1 MEEELIYEIVDCIIN
16 NQDKIK
22 ELTHKIK
29 HPEENEIYKKEM
41 QYKNSLNSNIKR
53 INKYENE
60 IKINDKIFK
69 EFANKFYAKSD
80 KIDDEISII
89 SEKLNEFD
97 KNNKNKDLYK
107 ASYEKFKNMILNK
120 KDKENLKYSKNKLSK
135 INAKNIAIS
144 KDMKIIEEERNK
156 LKEIDLM
163 LDEDKNGIDI
173 KIVDYMSLKESYE
186 EIAKQYLKKFIL
198 NNIND
203 NMENNNVLI
212 NENIESYPINENN
225 DMTNII
231 LYSYELN
238 CIDSTKIE
246 NEISNQIIYLINN
259 YIKETKDDN
268 NDIMDIK
275 SYDKMIKSED
285 DKNLVNFLENKEN
298 NKLFNSI
305 INKTKLYYNKQE
317 IISLTSILSSK
328 IRKKLIEYF
337 ISTND
342 YIKNKHKDENLDN
355 LLIILKDLIISFINI
370 YFPSFINKNEIN
382 HDLLI
387 LYIKCAIKSFYY
399 QKIISDDFT
408 FLNDE
413 YKKSKKIIKKNLS
426 FIEKEY
432 NNIQN
437 KNEEYSIAK
446 DELEEK
452 MKYLY
457 DNINNNNYEDL
468 TPEEKEYI
476 VLNQRLD
483 ELNISKKKL
492 KYDFLKYENEIY
504 YNLEKLSYKIE
515 QLKANNKPLR
525 KNILTCQ
532 EEIKSINN
540 HNKLEIK
547 KLEKSIK
554 DKYNVIKGQISVYK
568 KKYGDNMELYN
579 KLVGRINGTL
589 KETDIENNNLNDDN
603 CDKYNNYN
611 KNNNYLS
618 DRNSLYNTQSTF
630 YKSNEK
636 QNLKNRFFSP
646 QKSQMNY
653 YNNKIYFY

>member
-135 INAKNIAIS
+135 INAKNIEIS
-144 KDMKIIEEERNK
+144 KDMKIIDEERNK

-186 EIAKQYLKKFIL
+186 EIAKQYLKKFIW
-198 NNIND
+198 NNINA
-203 NMENNNVLI
+203 NIENNNVLI

-225 DMTNII
+225 DISNII

-259 YIKETKDDN
+259 YIKEANDDN
-268 NDIMDIK
+268 NDIINIK

-285 DKNLVNFLENKEN
+285 DKNFVNILENNDN
-298 NKLFNSI
+298 NKLINSI
-305 INKTKLYYNKQE
+305 INKIKIYYNKQE

-337 ISTND
+337 VSTND
-342 YIKNKHKDENLDN
+342 YIKNKNKEQNIDN
-355 LLIILKDLIISFINI
+355 LLIVLKDLIISFINI
-370 YFPSFINKNEIN
+370 YFPSFINKNQN
-382 HDLLI
+382 NPDLLI
-387 LYIKCAIKSFYY
+387 LYIKYVIKSFYY
-399 QKIISDDFT
+399 QKIISDNFT
-408 FLNDE
+408 FLNEE
-413 YKKSKKIIKKNLS
+413 YKKSKKIIKKNLNL
-426 FIEKEY
+426 IEKEY

-437 KNEEYSIAK
+437 KKEEYLISK
-446 DELEEK
+446 NELEEK

-457 DNINNNNYEDL
+457 DNINNNNYDDL

-476 VLNQRLD
+476 ILNQRFD
-483 ELNISKKKL
+483 DLNISKKKL
-492 KYDFLKYENEIY
+492 KYDFLKYENEI
-504 YNLEKLSYKIE
+504 NFNIEKLKYKIE
-515 QLKANNKPLR
+515 QLRANNKPLR

-532 EEIKSINN
+532 EEIKSMN
-540 HNKLEIK
+540 HLNKLEIN

-554 DKYNVIKGQISVYK
+554 DKFNVIKGQISVYK

-579 KLVGRINGTL
+579 RLVGRINETL
-589 KETDIENNNLNDDN
+589 KETDIENNNF
-603 CDKYNNYN
+603 NNYN
-611 KNNNYLS
+611 KDINYLS

-630 YKSNEK
+630 YKSKEK
-636 QNLKNRFFSP
+636 PYFKNKFFSP
-646 QKSQMNY
+646 QKNQMTY
-653 YNNKIYFY
+653 YYDKTYLY

>member
-135 INAKNIAIS
+135 INAKNIEIS
-144 KDMKIIEEERNK
+144 KDMKIIDEERNK

-186 EIAKQYLKKFIL
+186 EIAKQYLKKFIW
-198 NNIND
+198 NNINA
-203 NMENNNVLI
+203 NIENNNVLI

-225 DMTNII
+225 DISNII

-259 YIKETKDDN
+259 YIKEANDDN
-268 NDIMDIK
+268 NDIINIK

-285 DKNLVNFLENKEN
+285 DKNFVNILENNDN
-298 NKLFNSI
+298 NKLINSI
-305 INKTKLYYNKQE
+305 INKIKIYYNKQE

-337 ISTND
+337 VSTND
-342 YIKNKHKDENLDN
+342 YIKNKNKEQNIDN
-355 LLIILKDLIISFINI
+355 LLIVLKDLIISFINI
-370 YFPSFINKNEIN
+370 YFPSFINKNQN
-382 HDLLI
+382 NPDLLI
-387 LYIKCAIKSFYY
+387 LYIKYVIKSFYY
-399 QKIISDDFT
+399 QKIISDNFT
-408 FLNDE
+408 FLNEE
-413 YKKSKKIIKKNLS
+413 YKKSKKIIKKNLNL
-426 FIEKEY
+426 IEKEY

-437 KNEEYSIAK
+437 KKEEYLISK
-446 DELEEK
+446 NELEEK

-457 DNINNNNYEDL
+457 DNINNNNYDDL

-476 VLNQRLD
+476 ILNQRFD
-483 ELNISKKKL
+483 DLNISKKKL
-492 KYDFLKYENEIY
+492 KYDFLKYENEI
-504 YNLEKLSYKIE
+504 NFNIEKLKYKIE
-515 QLKANNKPLR
+515 QLRANNKPLR

-532 EEIKSINN
+532 EEIKSMD
-540 HNKLEIK
+540 HLNKLEIN

-554 DKYNVIKGQISVYK
+554 DKFNVIKGQISVYK

-579 KLVGRINGTL
+579 RLVGRINETL
-589 KETDIENNNLNDDN
+589 KETDIENNNF
-603 CDKYNNYN
+603 NNYD

-636 QNLKNRFFSP
+636 PYFKNKFFSP
-646 QKSQMNY
+646 QKNQMTY
-653 YNNKIYFY
+653 YYDRTYLY

>member
-1 MEEELIYEIVDCIIN
+1 MEEELIYEIVDCIVN

-22 ELTHKIK
+22 ELTHKLN

-41 QYKNSLNSNIKR
+41 QYKNSLSSNIKK

-60 IKINDKIFK
+60 KKINNKMFK
-69 EFANKFYAKSD
+69 EFTNKFYTKIEKIDNELSLISD
-80 KIDDEISII
+80 KL
-89 SEKLNEFD
+89 KEFE
-97 KNNKNKDLYK
+97 KNNKNKELYK
-107 ASYEKFKNMILNK
+107 SSYEKFKNIILNK
-120 KDKENLKYSKNKLSK
+120 KDKENLKYSQKVLNR
-135 INAKNIAIS
+135 INAKNIVMS
-144 KDMKIIEEERNK
+144 KDLKIIGEERNQ
-156 LKEIDLM
+156 LKEINLM
-163 LDEDKNGIDI
+163 LEEDKRGIDL

-198 NNIND
+198 YNINGD
-203 NMENNNVLI
+203 IENNNIL
-212 NENIESYPINENN
+212 NENIDSFLIYTNN
-225 DMTNII
+225 DMPKII
-231 LYSYELN
+231 LYSYEMSCL
-238 CIDSTKIE
+238 DFTKIE
-246 NEISNQIIYLINN
+246 NEISSQIIYLINN

>member
-1 MEEELIYEIVDCIIN
+1 MEEELIYEIVDCIVN

-22 ELTHKIK
+22 ELTHKLN

-41 QYKNSLNSNIKR
+41 QYKNSLSSNIKK

-60 IKINDKIFK
+60 KKINNKMFK
-69 EFANKFYAKSD
+69 EFTNKFYTKIEKIDNELSLISD
-80 KIDDEISII
+80 KL
-89 SEKLNEFD
+89 KEFE
-97 KNNKNKDLYK
+97 KNNKNKELYK
-107 ASYEKFKNMILNK
+107 SSYEKFKNIILNK
-120 KDKENLKYSKNKLSK
+120 KDKENLKYSQKVLNR
-135 INAKNIAIS
+135 INAKNIVMS
-144 KDMKIIEEERNK
+144 RDLKIIGEERNQ
-156 LKEIDLM
+156 LKEINLM
-163 LDEDKNGIDI
+163 LEEDKRGIDL

-198 NNIND
+198 YNINGD
-203 NMENNNVLI
+203 IENNNIL
-212 NENIESYPINENN
+212 NENIDSFLIYTNN
-225 DMTNII
+225 DMPKII
-231 LYSYELN
+231 LYSYEMSCL
-238 CIDSTKIE
+238 DFTKIE
-246 NEISNQIIYLINN
+246 NEISSQIIYLINN

-342 YIKNKHKDENLDN
+342 YIKNKHKNENLDN

-387 LYIKCAIKSFYY
+387 LYIKGAIKSFYY

>member
-1 MEEELIYEIVDCIIN
+1 
-16 NQDKIK
+16 
-22 ELTHKIK
+22 
-29 HPEENEIYKKEM
+29 M
-41 QYKNSLNSNIKR
+41 QYKNSLSSNIKK

-60 IKINDKIFK
+60 KKINNKMFK
-69 EFANKFYAKSD
+69 EFTNKFYTKIEKIDNELSLISD
-80 KIDDEISII
+80 KL
-89 SEKLNEFD
+89 KEFE
-97 KNNKNKDLYK
+97 KNNKNKELYK
-107 ASYEKFKNMILNK
+107 SSYEKFKNIILNK
-120 KDKENLKYSKNKLSK
+120 KDKENLKYSQKVLNR
-135 INAKNIAIS
+135 INAKNIVMS
-144 KDMKIIEEERNK
+144 KDLKIIGEERNQ
-156 LKEIDLM
+156 LKEINLM
-163 LDEDKNGIDI
+163 LEEDKRGIDL

-198 NNIND
+198 YNINGD
-203 NMENNNVLI
+203 IENNNIL
-212 NENIESYPINENN
+212 NENIDSFLIYTNN
-225 DMTNII
+225 DMPKII
-231 LYSYELN
+231 LYSYEMSCL
-238 CIDSTKIE
+238 DFTKIE
-246 NEISNQIIYLINN
+246 NEISSQIIYLINN

>member
-120 KDKENLKYSKNKLSK
+120 KDKENLKYSQKVLNR
-135 INAKNIAIS
+135 INAKNIVMS
-144 KDMKIIEEERNK
+144 KDLKIIGEERNQ
-156 LKEIDLM
+156 LKEINLM
-163 LDEDKNGIDI
+163 LEEDKRGIDL

-198 NNIND
+198 YNINGD
-203 NMENNNVLI
+203 IENNNIL
-212 NENIESYPINENN
+212 NENIDSFLIYTNN
-225 DMTNII
+225 DMPKII
-231 LYSYELN
+231 LYSYEMSCL
-238 CIDSTKIE
+238 DFTKIE
-246 NEISNQIIYLINN
+246 NEISSQIIYLINN

-337 ISTND
+337 VSTND
-342 YIKNKHKDENLDN
+342 YIKNKNKGENIDN
-355 LLIILKDLIISFINI
+355 LLIVLKDLILSFINI
-370 YFPSFINKNEIN
+370 YFPSFINKNYN
-382 HDLLI
+382 NPDLLI
-387 LYIKCAIKSFYY
+387 LYIKYVIKSFYY
-399 QKIISDDFT
+399 QKIISDNFT
-408 FLNDE
+408 FLNEE
-413 YKKSKKIIKKNLS
+413 YKKSKKIIKKNLNL
-426 FIEKEY
+426 IEKQY

-437 KNEEYSIAK
+437 KKEEYLISK
-446 DELEEK
+446 NELEEK

-457 DNINNNNYEDL
+457 ENINNNNYDDL

-476 VLNQRLD
+476 ILNQRLD
-483 ELNISKKKL
+483 DLNISKKKL
-492 KYDFLKYENEIY
+492 KYDFLKYENEIN
-504 YNLEKLSYKIE
+504 YNIEKLKYKIE
-515 QLKANNKPLR
+515 KLKANNKPLR

-532 EEIKSINN
+532 EEIKSMN
-540 HNKLEIK
+540 HLNKLEIN

-554 DKYNVIKGQISVYK
+554 DKFNVIKGQISVYK

-579 KLVGRINGTL
+579 RLVGRINETL
-589 KETDIENNNLNDDN
+589 KETDIENNNF
-603 CDKYNNYN
+603 NNYN
-611 KNNNYLS
+611 KDINYLS

-636 QNLKNRFFSP
+636 QYFKNKFFSP
-646 QKSQMNY
+646 QKNQMTY
-653 YNNKIYFY
+653 Y

>member
-1 MEEELIYEIVDCIIN
+1 MEEELIYEIVDCIVN

-22 ELTHKIK
+22 ELTHKLN

-41 QYKNSLNSNIKR
+41 QYKNSLSSNIKK

-60 IKINDKIFK
+60 KKINNKMFK
-69 EFANKFYAKSD
+69 EFTNKFYTKIEKIDNEISFISD
-80 KIDDEISII
+80 KL
-89 SEKLNEFD
+89 KEFE
-97 KNNKNKDLYK
+97 KNNKNKELYK
-107 ASYEKFKNMILNK
+107 SSYEKFKNIILNK
-120 KDKENLKYSKNKLSK
+120 KDKENLKYSQKVLNR
-135 INAKNIAIS
+135 INAKNIVMS
-144 KDMKIIEEERNK
+144 KDLKIIGEERNQ
-156 LKEIDLM
+156 LKEINLM
-163 LDEDKNGIDI
+163 LEEDKRGIDL

-198 NNIND
+198 YNINGD
-203 NMENNNVLI
+203 IENNNIL
-212 NENIESYPINENN
+212 NENIDSFLIYTNN
-225 DMTNII
+225 DMPKII
-231 LYSYELN
+231 LYSYEMSCL
-238 CIDSTKIE
+238 DFTKIE
-246 NEISNQIIYLINN
+246 NEISSQIIYLINN

>member
-1 MEEELIYEIVDCIIN
+1 MEEELIYEIVDCIVN

-22 ELTHKIK
+22 ELTHKLN

-41 QYKNSLNSNIKR
+41 QYKNSLSSNIKK

-60 IKINDKIFK
+60 KKINNKMFK
-69 EFANKFYAKSD
+69 EFTNKFYTKIE
-80 KIDDEISII
+80 KIDNEISLI
-89 SEKLNEFD
+89 SDKLNEFE
-97 KNNKNKDLYK
+97 KNNKNKELYK
-107 ASYEKFKNMILNK
+107 SSYEKFKNIILNK
-120 KDKENLKYSKNKLSK
+120 KDKENLKYSQKVLNR
-135 INAKNIAIS
+135 INAKNIVMS
-144 KDMKIIEEERNK
+144 KDLKIIGEERNQ
-156 LKEIDLM
+156 LKEINLM
-163 LDEDKNGIDI
+163 LEEDKRGIDL

-198 NNIND
+198 YNINGD
-203 NMENNNVLI
+203 IENNNIL
-212 NENIESYPINENN
+212 NENIDSFLIYTNN
-225 DMTNII
+225 DMPKII
-231 LYSYELN
+231 LYSYEMSCL
-238 CIDSTKIE
+238 DFTKIE
-246 NEISNQIIYLINN
+246 NEISSQIIYLINN

-305 INKTKLYYNKQE
+305 INKTKLNYNKQE

>member
-1 MEEELIYEIVDCIIN
+1 MEEELIYEIVDCIVN

-22 ELTHKIK
+22 ELAYKLN

-41 QYKNSLNSNIKR
+41 QYKNSLSSNIKK

-60 IKINDKIFK
+60 KKINNKMFK
-69 EFANKFYAKSD
+69 EFTNKFYTKIEKIDNELSLISD
-80 KIDDEISII
+80 KL
-89 SEKLNEFD
+89 KEFE
-97 KNNKNKDLYK
+97 KNNKNKELYK
-107 ASYEKFKNMILNK
+107 SSYEKFKNIILNK
-120 KDKENLKYSKNKLSK
+120 KDKENLKYSQKVLNR
-135 INAKNIAIS
+135 INAKNIVMS
-144 KDMKIIEEERNK
+144 KDLKIIGEERNQ
-156 LKEIDLM
+156 LKEINLM
-163 LDEDKNGIDI
+163 LEEDKRGIDL

-198 NNIND
+198 YNINGD
-203 NMENNNVLI
+203 IENNNIL
-212 NENIESYPINENN
+212 NENIDSFLIYTNN
-225 DMTNII
+225 DMPKII
-231 LYSYELN
+231 LYSYEMSCL
-238 CIDSTKIE
+238 DFTKIE
-246 NEISNQIIYLINN
+246 NEISSQIIYLINN

-457 DNINNNNYEDL
+457 DNIINNNYEDL
-468 TPEEKEYI
+468 MPEEKEYI

-579 KLVGRINGTL
+579 NLVGRINGTL

-653 YNNKIYFY
+653 YNNKIYF

>member
-1 MEEELIYEIVDCIIN
+1 MEEELIYEIVDCIVN

-22 ELTHKIK
+22 ELTHKLN

-41 QYKNSLNSNIKR
+41 QYKNSLSSNIKK

-60 IKINDKIFK
+60 KKINNKMFK
-69 EFANKFYAKSD
+69 EFTNKFYTKIEKIDNELSLISD
-80 KIDDEISII
+80 KL
-89 SEKLNEFD
+89 KEFE
-97 KNNKNKDLYK
+97 KNNKNKELYK
-107 ASYEKFKNMILNK
+107 SSYEKFKNIILNK
-120 KDKENLKYSKNKLSK
+120 KDKENLKYSQKVLNR
-135 INAKNIAIS
+135 INAKNIVMS
-144 KDMKIIEEERNK
+144 KDLKIIGEERNQ
-156 LKEIDLM
+156 LKEINLM
-163 LDEDKNGIDI
+163 LEEDKRGIDL

-198 NNIND
+198 YNINGD
-203 NMENNNVLI
+203 IENNNIL
-212 NENIESYPINENN
+212 NENIDSFLIYTNN
-225 DMTNII
+225 DMPKII
-231 LYSYELN
+231 LYSYEMSCL
-238 CIDSTKIE
+238 DFTKIE
-246 NEISNQIIYLINN
+246 NEISSQIIYLINN

-426 FIEKEY
+426 FIEKKY

>member
-1 MEEELIYEIVDCIIN
+1 MEEEIIYEIVDCIVN

-22 ELTHKIK
+22 ELTHKLN

-41 QYKNSLNSNIKR
+41 QYKNSLSSNIKK

-60 IKINDKIFK
+60 KKINNKMFK
-69 EFANKFYAKSD
+69 EFTNKFYTKIEKIDNELSLISD
-80 KIDDEISII
+80 KL
-89 SEKLNEFD
+89 KEFE
-97 KNNKNKDLYK
+97 KNNKNKELYK
-107 ASYEKFKNMILNK
+107 SSYEKFKNIILNK
-120 KDKENLKYSKNKLSK
+120 KDKENLKYSQKVLNR
-135 INAKNIAIS
+135 INAKNIVMS
-144 KDMKIIEEERNK
+144 KDLKIIGEERNQ
-156 LKEIDLM
+156 LKEINLM
-163 LDEDKNGIDI
+163 LEEDKRGIDL

-198 NNIND
+198 YNINGD
-203 NMENNNVLI
+203 IENNNIL
-212 NENIESYPINENN
+212 NENIDSFLIYTNN
-225 DMTNII
+225 DMPKII
-231 LYSYELN
+231 LYSYEMSCL
-238 CIDSTKIE
+238 DFTKIE
-246 NEISNQIIYLINN
+246 NEISSQIIYLINN

-446 DELEEK
+446 DGLEEK

-589 KETDIENNNLNDDN
+589 KENDIENNNLNDDN

>member
-1 MEEELIYEIVDCIIN
+1 MEEELIYEIVDCIVN

-22 ELTHKIK
+22 ELTHKLN

-41 QYKNSLNSNIKR
+41 QYKKSLSSNIKK

-60 IKINDKIFK
+60 KKINNKMFK
-69 EFANKFYAKSD
+69 EFTNKFYTKIEKIDNEISFISD
-80 KIDDEISII
+80 KL
-89 SEKLNEFD
+89 KEFE
-97 KNNKNKDLYK
+97 KNNKNKELYK
-107 ASYEKFKNMILNK
+107 SSYEKFKNIILNK
-120 KDKENLKYSKNKLSK
+120 KDKENLKYSQKVLNR
-135 INAKNIAIS
+135 INAKNIVMS
-144 KDMKIIEEERNK
+144 KDLKIIGEERNQ
-156 LKEIDLM
+156 LKEINLM
-163 LDEDKNGIDI
+163 LEEDKRGIDL

-198 NNIND
+198 YNINGD
-203 NMENNNVLI
+203 IENNNIL
-212 NENIESYPINENN
+212 NENIDSFLIYTNN
-225 DMTNII
+225 DMPKII
-231 LYSYELN
+231 LYSYEMSCL
-238 CIDSTKIE
+238 DFTKIE
-246 NEISNQIIYLINN
+246 NEISSQIIYLINN

>member
-1 MEEELIYEIVDCIIN
+1 MEEELIYEIVDCIVN

-22 ELTHKIK
+22 ELTHKLN

-41 QYKNSLNSNIKR
+41 QYKNSLSSNIKK

-60 IKINDKIFK
+60 KKINNKMFK
-69 EFANKFYAKSD
+69 EFTNKFYTKIE
-80 KIDDEISII
+80 KIDNEISLI
-89 SEKLNEFD
+89 SDKLNEFE
-97 KNNKNKDLYK
+97 KNNKNKELYK
-107 ASYEKFKNMILNK
+107 SSYEKFKNIILNK
-120 KDKENLKYSKNKLSK
+120 KDKENLKYSQKVLNR
-135 INAKNIAIS
+135 INAKNIVMS
-144 KDMKIIEEERNK
+144 KDLKIIGEERNQ
-156 LKEIDLM
+156 LKEINLM
-163 LDEDKNGIDI
+163 LEEDKRGIDL

-198 NNIND
+198 YNINGD
-203 NMENNNVLI
+203 IENNNIL
-212 NENIESYPINENN
+212 NENIDSFLIYTNN
-225 DMTNII
+225 DMPKII
-231 LYSYELN
+231 LYSYEMSCL
-238 CIDSTKIE
+238 DFTKIE
-246 NEISNQIIYLINN
+246 NEISSQIIYLINN

-646 QKSQMNY
+646 QKSQMNF

>member
-1 MEEELIYEIVDCIIN
+1 MEEELIYEIVDCIVN

-22 ELTHKIK
+22 ELTHKLN

-41 QYKNSLNSNIKR
+41 QYKNSLSSNIKK

-60 IKINDKIFK
+60 KKNSNKMFK
-69 EFANKFYAKSD
+69 EFTNKFYTKIEKIDNEISFISD
-80 KIDDEISII
+80 KL
-89 SEKLNEFD
+89 KEFE
-97 KNNKNKDLYK
+97 KNNKNKELYK
-107 ASYEKFKNMILNK
+107 SSYEKFKNIILNK
-120 KDKENLKYSKNKLSK
+120 KDKENLKYSQKVLNR
-135 INAKNIAIS
+135 INAKNIVMS
-144 KDMKIIEEERNK
+144 KDLKIIGEERNQ
-156 LKEIDLM
+156 LKEINLM
-163 LDEDKNGIDI
+163 LEEDKRGIDL

-198 NNIND
+198 YNINGD
-203 NMENNNVLI
+203 IENNNIL
-212 NENIESYPINENN
+212 NENIDSFLIYTNN
-225 DMTNII
+225 DMPKII
-231 LYSYELN
+231 LYSYEMSCL
-238 CIDSTKIE
+238 DFTKIE
-246 NEISNQIIYLINN
+246 NEISSQIIYLINN

-275 SYDKMIKSED
+275 SYDKMIKSEE

-305 INKTKLYYNKQE
+305 INKTKLNYNKQE

-554 DKYNVIKGQISVYK
+554 DKYNVINGQISVYK

-603 CDKYNNYN
+603 YDKYNNYN

>member
-1 MEEELIYEIVDCIIN
+1 MEEELIYEIVDCIVN

-22 ELTHKIK
+22 ELTHKLN

-41 QYKNSLNSNIKR
+41 QYKNSLSSNIKK

-60 IKINDKIFK
+60 KKINNKMFK
-69 EFANKFYAKSD
+69 EFTNKFYTKIE
-80 KIDDEISII
+80 KIDNEISLI
-89 SEKLNEFD
+89 SDKLNEFE
-97 KNNKNKDLYK
+97 KNNKNKELYK
-107 ASYEKFKNMILNK
+107 SSYEKFKNIILNK
-120 KDKENLKYSKNKLSK
+120 KDKENLKYSQKVLNR
-135 INAKNIAIS
+135 INAKNIVMS
-144 KDMKIIEEERNK
+144 KDLKIIGEERNQ
-156 LKEIDLM
+156 LKEINLM
-163 LDEDKNGIDI
+163 LEEDKRGIDL

-198 NNIND
+198 YNINGD
-203 NMENNNVLI
+203 IENNNIL
-212 NENIESYPINENN
+212 NENIDSFLIYTNN
-225 DMTNII
+225 DMPKII
-231 LYSYELN
+231 LYSYEMSCL
-238 CIDSTKIE
+238 DFTKIE
-246 NEISNQIIYLINN
+246 NEISSQIIYLINN

-457 DNINNNNYEDL
+457 DNINNNNYENL

-646 QKSQMNY
+646 QKSQMNF

>member
-1 MEEELIYEIVDCIIN
+1 MEEELIYEIVDCIVN

-22 ELTHKIK
+22 ELAYKLN

-41 QYKNSLNSNIKR
+41 QYKNSLSSNIKK

-60 IKINDKIFK
+60 KKINNKMFK
-69 EFANKFYAKSD
+69 EFTNKFYTKIEKIDNELSLISD
-80 KIDDEISII
+80 KL
-89 SEKLNEFD
+89 KEFE
-97 KNNKNKDLYK
+97 KNNKNKELYK
-107 ASYEKFKNMILNK
+107 SSYEKFKNIILNK
-120 KDKENLKYSKNKLSK
+120 KDKENLKYSQKVLNR
-135 INAKNIAIS
+135 INAKNIVMS
-144 KDMKIIEEERNK
+144 KDLKIIGEERNQ
-156 LKEIDLM
+156 LKEINLM
-163 LDEDKNGIDI
+163 LEEDKRGIDL

-198 NNIND
+198 YNINGD
-203 NMENNNVLI
+203 IENNNIL
-212 NENIESYPINENN
+212 NENIDSFLIYTNN
-225 DMTNII
+225 DMPKII
-231 LYSYELN
+231 LYSYEMSCL
-238 CIDSTKIE
+238 DFTKIE
-246 NEISNQIIYLINN
+246 NEISSQIIYLINN

-579 KLVGRINGTL
+579 KLVDRINGTL

>member
-1 MEEELIYEIVDCIIN
+1 MEEELIYEIVDCIVN

-22 ELTHKIK
+22 ELTHKLN

-41 QYKNSLNSNIKR
+41 QYKNSLSSNIKK

-60 IKINDKIFK
+60 KKINNKMFK
-69 EFANKFYAKSD
+69 EFTNKFYTKIEKIDNEISFISD
-80 KIDDEISII
+80 K
-89 SEKLNEFD
+89 LQEFE
-97 KNNKNKDLYK
+97 KNNKNKELYK
-107 ASYEKFKNMILNK
+107 SSYEKFKNIILNK
-120 KDKENLKYSKNKLSK
+120 KDKENLKYSQKVLNR
-135 INAKNIAIS
+135 INAKNIVMS
-144 KDMKIIEEERNK
+144 KDLKIIGEERNQ
-156 LKEIDLM
+156 LKEINLM
-163 LDEDKNGIDI
+163 LEEDKRGIDL

-198 NNIND
+198 YNINGD
-203 NMENNNVLI
+203 IENNNIL
-212 NENIESYPINENN
+212 NENIDSFLIYTNN
-225 DMTNII
+225 DMPKII
-231 LYSYELN
+231 LYSYEMSCL
-238 CIDSTKIE
+238 DFTKIE
-246 NEISNQIIYLINN
+246 NEISSQIIYLINN

>member
-1 MEEELIYEIVDCIIN
+1 MEEELIYEIVDCIVN

-22 ELTHKIK
+22 ELTHKLN

-41 QYKNSLNSNIKR
+41 QYKNSLSSNIKK

-60 IKINDKIFK
+60 KKINNKMFK
-69 EFANKFYAKSD
+69 EFTNKFYTKIEKIDNEISFISD
-80 KIDDEISII
+80 KL
-89 SEKLNEFD
+89 KEFE
-97 KNNKNKDLYK
+97 KNNKNKELYK
-107 ASYEKFKNMILNK
+107 SSYEKFKNIILNK
-120 KDKENLKYSKNKLSK
+120 KDKENLKYSQKVLNR
-135 INAKNIAIS
+135 INAKNIVMS
-144 KDMKIIEEERNK
+144 KDLKIIGEERNQ
-156 LKEIDLM
+156 LKEINLM
-163 LDEDKNGIDI
+163 LEEDKRGIDL

-198 NNIND
+198 YNINGD
-203 NMENNNVLI
+203 IENNNIL
-212 NENIESYPINENN
+212 NENIDSFLIYTNN
-225 DMTNII
+225 DMPKII
-231 LYSYELN
+231 LYSYEMSCL
-238 CIDSTKIE
+238 DFTKIE
-246 NEISNQIIYLINN
+246 NEISSQIIYLINN

-342 YIKNKHKDENLDN
+342 YIKNKHKDQNLDN

>member
-1 MEEELIYEIVDCIIN
+1 MEEELIYEIVDCIVN

-22 ELTHKIK
+22 ELTHKLN

-41 QYKNSLNSNIKR
+41 QYKNSLSSNIKK

-60 IKINDKIFK
+60 KKINNKMFK
-69 EFANKFYAKSD
+69 EFTNKFYTKIEKIDNEISFISD
-80 KIDDEISII
+80 KL
-89 SEKLNEFD
+89 KEFE
-97 KNNKNKDLYK
+97 KNNKNKELYK
-107 ASYEKFKNMILNK
+107 SSYEKFKNIILNK
-120 KDKENLKYSKNKLSK
+120 KDKENLKYSQKVLNR
-135 INAKNIAIS
+135 INAKNIVMS
-144 KDMKIIEEERNK
+144 KDLKIIGEERNQ
-156 LKEIDLM
+156 LKEINLM
-163 LDEDKNGIDI
+163 LEEDKRGIDL

-198 NNIND
+198 YNINGD
-203 NMENNNVLI
+203 IENNNIL
-212 NENIESYPINENN
+212 NENIDSFLIYTNN
-225 DMTNII
+225 DMPKII
-231 LYSYELN
+231 LYSYEMSCL
-238 CIDSTKIE
+238 DFTKIE
-246 NEISNQIIYLINN
+246 NEISSQIIYLINN

-275 SYDKMIKSED
+275 SYDKMIKSEE

-305 INKTKLYYNKQE
+305 INKTKLNYNKQE

-603 CDKYNNYN
+603 YDKYNNYN

>member
-1 MEEELIYEIVDCIIN
+1 MEEELIYEIVDCIVN

-22 ELTHKIK
+22 ELTHKLN

-41 QYKNSLNSNIKR
+41 QYKNSLSSNMKK

-60 IKINDKIFK
+60 KKINNKMFK
-69 EFANKFYAKSD
+69 EFTNKFYTKIEKIDNEISFISD
-80 KIDDEISII
+80 KL
-89 SEKLNEFD
+89 KEFE
-97 KNNKNKDLYK
+97 KNNKNKELYK
-107 ASYEKFKNMILNK
+107 SSYEKFKNIILNK
-120 KDKENLKYSKNKLSK
+120 KDKENLKYSQKVLNR
-135 INAKNIAIS
+135 INAKNIVMS
-144 KDMKIIEEERNK
+144 KDLKIIGEERNQ
-156 LKEIDLM
+156 LKEINLM
-163 LDEDKNGIDI
+163 LEEDKRGIDL

-198 NNIND
+198 YNINGD
-203 NMENNNVLI
+203 IENNNIL
-212 NENIESYPINENN
+212 NENIDSFLIYTNN
-225 DMTNII
+225 DMPKII
-231 LYSYELN
+231 LYSYEMSCL
-238 CIDSTKIE
+238 DFTKIE
-246 NEISNQIIYLINN
+246 NEISSQIINLINN
-259 YIKETKDDN
+259 YIKETKDDK

>member
-1 MEEELIYEIVDCIIN
+1 
-16 NQDKIK
+16 
-22 ELTHKIK
+22 
-29 HPEENEIYKKEM
+29 M
-41 QYKNSLNSNIKR
+41 QYKNSLSSNMKK

-60 IKINDKIFK
+60 KKINNKMFK
-69 EFANKFYAKSD
+69 EFTNKFYTKIEKIDNEISFISD
-80 KIDDEISII
+80 KL
-89 SEKLNEFD
+89 KEFE
-97 KNNKNKDLYK
+97 KNNKNKELYK
-107 ASYEKFKNMILNK
+107 SSYEKFKNIILNK
-120 KDKENLKYSKNKLSK
+120 KDKENLKYSQKVLNR
-135 INAKNIAIS
+135 INAKNIVMS
-144 KDMKIIEEERNK
+144 KDLKIIGEERNQ
-156 LKEIDLM
+156 LKEINLM
-163 LDEDKNGIDI
+163 LEEDKRGIDL

-198 NNIND
+198 YNINGD
-203 NMENNNVLI
+203 IENNNIL
-212 NENIESYPINENN
+212 NENIDSFLIYTNN
-225 DMTNII
+225 DMPKII
-231 LYSYELN
+231 LYSYEMSCL
-238 CIDSTKIE
+238 DFTKIE
-246 NEISNQIIYLINN
+246 NEISSQIIYLINN
-259 YIKETKDDN
+259 YIKET
-268 NDIMDIK
+268 
-275 SYDKMIKSED
+275 
-285 DKNLVNFLENKEN
+285 KNLVNFLENKEN

>member
-1 MEEELIYEIVDCIIN
+1 MEEELIYEIVDCIVN

-22 ELTHKIK
+22 ELTHKLN

-41 QYKNSLNSNIKR
+41 QYKNSLSSNIKK

-60 IKINDKIFK
+60 KKINNKMFK
-69 EFANKFYAKSD
+69 EFTNKFYTKIEKIDNELSLISD
-80 KIDDEISII
+80 KL
-89 SEKLNEFD
+89 KEFE
-97 KNNKNKDLYK
+97 KNNKNKELYK
-107 ASYEKFKNMILNK
+107 SSYEKFKNIILNK
-120 KDKENLKYSKNKLSK
+120 KDKENLKYSQKVLNR
-135 INAKNIAIS
+135 INAKNIVMS
-144 KDMKIIEEERNK
+144 KDLKIIGEERNQ
-156 LKEIDLM
+156 LKEINLM
-163 LDEDKNGIDI
+163 LEEDKRGIDL

-198 NNIND
+198 YNINGD
-203 NMENNNVLI
+203 IENNNIL
-212 NENIESYPINENN
+212 NENIDSFLIYTNN
-225 DMTNII
+225 DMPKII
-231 LYSYELN
+231 LYSYEMSCL
-238 CIDSTKIE
+238 DFTKIE
-246 NEISNQIIYLINN
+246 NEISSQIIYLINN

-305 INKTKLYYNKQE
+305 INKTKLNYNKQE

-342 YIKNKHKDENLDN
+342 YIKNKHKDQNLDN

-603 CDKYNNYN
+603 YDKYNNYN

>member
-1 MEEELIYEIVDCIIN
+1 MEEELIYEIVDCIVN
-16 NQDKIK
+16 SQDKIK
-22 ELTHKIK
+22 ELTHKLN

-41 QYKNSLNSNIKR
+41 QYKNSLSSNIKK

-60 IKINDKIFK
+60 KKINNKMFK
-69 EFANKFYAKSD
+69 EFTNKFYTKIEKIDNEISFISD
-80 KIDDEISII
+80 K
-89 SEKLNEFD
+89 LQEFE
-97 KNNKNKDLYK
+97 KNNKNKELYK
-107 ASYEKFKNMILNK
+107 SSYEKFKNIILNK
-120 KDKENLKYSKNKLSK
+120 KDKENLKYSQKVLNR
-135 INAKNIAIS
+135 INAKNIVMS
-144 KDMKIIEEERNK
+144 KDLKIIGEERNQ
-156 LKEIDLM
+156 LKEINLM
-163 LDEDKNGIDI
+163 LEEDKRGIDL

-198 NNIND
+198 YNINGD
-203 NMENNNVLI
+203 IENNNIL
-212 NENIESYPINENN
+212 NENIDSFLIYTNN
-225 DMTNII
+225 DMPKII
-231 LYSYELN
+231 LYSYEMSCL
-238 CIDSTKIE
+238 DFTKIE
-246 NEISNQIIYLINN
+246 NEISSQIIYLINN

-305 INKTKLYYNKQE
+305 INKTKLNYNKQE

>member
-1 MEEELIYEIVDCIIN
+1 MEVELIYEIVDCIVN
-16 NQDKIK
+16 SQDKIK
-22 ELTHKIK
+22 ELTHKLN

-41 QYKNSLNSNIKR
+41 QYKNSLSSNIKK

-60 IKINDKIFK
+60 KKISNKMFK
-69 EFANKFYAKSD
+69 EFTNKFYTKIEKIDNEISFISD
-80 KIDDEISII
+80 KL
-89 SEKLNEFD
+89 KEFE
-97 KNNKNKDLYK
+97 KNNKNKELYK
-107 ASYEKFKNMILNK
+107 SSYEKFKNIILNK
-120 KDKENLKYSKNKLSK
+120 KDKENLKYSQKVLNR
-135 INAKNIAIS
+135 INAKNIVMS
-144 KDMKIIEEERNK
+144 KDLKIIGEERNQ
-156 LKEIDLM
+156 LKEINLM
-163 LDEDKNGIDI
+163 LEEDKRGIDL

-198 NNIND
+198 YNINGD
-203 NMENNNVLI
+203 IENNNIL
-212 NENIESYPINENN
+212 NENIDSFLIYTNN
-225 DMTNII
+225 DMPKII
-231 LYSYELN
+231 LYSYEMSCL
-238 CIDSTKIE
+238 DFTKIE
-246 NEISNQIIYLINN
+246 NEISSQIIYLINN

-305 INKTKLYYNKQE
+305 INKTKLNYNKQE

>member
-1 MEEELIYEIVDCIIN
+1 MEEELIYEIVDCIVN

-22 ELTHKIK
+22 ELTHKLN

-41 QYKNSLNSNIKR
+41 QYKNSLSSNIKK

-60 IKINDKIFK
+60 KKINNKMFK
-69 EFANKFYAKSD
+69 EFTNKFYTKIEKIDNELSLISD
-80 KIDDEISII
+80 KL
-89 SEKLNEFD
+89 KEFE
-97 KNNKNKDLYK
+97 KNNKNKELYK
-107 ASYEKFKNMILNK
+107 SSYEKFKNIILNK
-120 KDKENLKYSKNKLSK
+120 KDKENLKYSQKVLNR
-135 INAKNIAIS
+135 INAKNIVMS
-144 KDMKIIEEERNK
+144 KDLKIIGEERNQ
-156 LKEIDLM
+156 LKEINLM
-163 LDEDKNGIDI
+163 LEEDKRGIDL

-198 NNIND
+198 YNINGD
-203 NMENNNVLI
+203 IENNNIL
-212 NENIESYPINENN
+212 NENIDSFLIYTNN
-225 DMTNII
+225 DMPKII
-231 LYSYELN
+231 LYSYEMSCL
-238 CIDSTKIE
+238 DFTKIE
-246 NEISNQIIYLINN
+246 NEISSQIIYLINN

-603 CDKYNNYN
+603 YDKYNNYN

-646 QKSQMNY
+646 QKSQMNF